1 MPRKSILI
9 ILFLMLVLLGWGGAT
24 MSSAAPLPAT
34 PTASANP
41 LTGTWEFSFGTMT
54 LTQTGARV
62 MGTYQWYGGGDSGKI
77 RGIFLSGLNQFSG
90 LWKSDGG
97 SLKSQGFLR
106 LRLAPDGGS
115 FNGIFERANTQLPWC
130 GVRAGSVLP
139 AGCGFS
145 GEWQLRFGN
154 PPGVT
159 GQATLIQAG
168 PILTG
173 TFTNSA
179 GQTGQIV
186 EGLIVTHSLTEGRV
200 NGTWRV
206 GPGQPESFDWRL
218 NLTTGTTFQGRR
230 DPGNSD
236 WCGWREGVNETEP
249 CGW

>member
-1 MPRKSILI
+1 MPRKSISI
-9 ILFLMLVLLGWGGAT
+9 ILFLMVILLSWNRAT
-24 MSSAAPLPAT
+24 ISNAALLPAT
-34 PTASANP
+34 PTAAANP

-54 LTQTGARV
+54 LTQKGARV
-62 MGTYQWYGGGDSGKI
+62 TGTYQWYGGGNSGKI

-90 LWKSDGG
+90 LWVSDGG
-97 SLKSQGFLR
+97 GLQSQGLFR
-106 LRLAPDGGS
+106 LQLAPDGNS
-115 FNGIFERANTQLPWC
+115 FNGVFERASTRLPWC
-130 GVRAGSVLP
+130 GVRAGSALP

-145 GEWQLRFGN
+145 GEWQMRFGS
-154 PPGVT
+154 PAGV

-186 EGLIVTHSLTEGRV
+186 EGLIVTHSQTEARAT
-200 NGTWRV
+200 GTWRE
-206 GPGQPESFDWRL
+206 GQGQPESFDWRL

-230 DPGNSD
+230 DPGKSD
-236 WCGWREGVNETEP
+236 WCGWREGVTEAQP